1 MFMCEPSFICEF
13 LLLMLDSANRYPPA
27 FLFQKNCF
35 FPNSICESST
45 SITSF
50 LEELKRKTENNIGQ
64 SSCHENM
71 TSTEMKTSKRTKKRK
86 NFLKAIKTKALS
98 FQEKSFPLCEE
109 TYRAGLK
116 KEWEFYGAFIRKAK
130 GGHQGKGNGQRTV
143 FFFESG
149 VYLELSRI
157 SMMEHFCENS

>member
-143 FFFESG
+143 FFLNQG
-149 VYLELSRI
+149 RI
-157 SMMEHFCENS
+157 

>member
-50 LEELKRKTENNIGQ
+50 LEELKRKTENNIGK

-71 TSTEMKTSKRTKKRK
+71 TSTEMKTSKRTKNRK

-143 FFFESG
+143 FFF
-149 VYLELSRI
+149 
-157 SMMEHFCENS
+157 

>member
-35 FPNSICESST
+35 FPNSICERST

-50 LEELKRKTENNIGQ
+50 LEELKRKTENNIGK

-71 TSTEMKTSKRTKKRK
+71 TSTEVKTSKRTKNRK

-109 TYRAGLK
+109 TFGMYRASLK

-130 GGHQGKGNGQRTV
+130 WGHQGKGNGQRTV
-143 FFFESG
+143 FLNQG
-149 VYLELSRI
+149 RI
-157 SMMEHFCENS
+157 